1 MSWYLSE
8 DTEFS
13 EWLRKELQKI
23 VNLSYKQVNMKLFL
37 VPTPIG
43 NLKDITFRAVEV
55 LKTVDLILAEDT
67 RTSGKLLKHFEIS
80 TPMQSHHMHNEH
92 KIVEGLIEK
101 LKSGLTIAVISDAGT
116 PAISD
121 PGFLLVRACVEHN
134 IAVECLPGA
143 TAFVPALVNSGLP
156 NDKFVFEGFLPVKK
170 GRQTRLQ
177 LLAEETRTMIFYES
191 PHKLI
196 KTLGNFC
203 EYFGEERPIAVSR
216 ELTKLYEET
225 IRGTAKAVLEH
236 YMNKPPKGEIVI
248 VVGGKK

>member
-1 MSWYLSE
+1 M
-8 DTEFS
+8 
-13 EWLRKELQKI
+13 
-23 VNLSYKQVNMKLFL
+23 MKLYI

-43 NLKDITFRAVEV
+43 NLQDMTFRAIEV
-55 LKTVDLILAEDT
+55 LKNVDMILAEDT
-67 RTSGKLLKHFEIS
+67 RTSGKLLKHFEIA

-92 KIVEGLIEK
+92 KTTDALVQR
-101 LKSGLTIAVISDAGT
+101 LKAGATFALISDAGT

-121 PGFLLVRACVEHN
+121 PGFLLTRAC
-134 IAVECLPGA
+134 IANDIPVECLPGA

-170 GRQTRLQ
+170 GRQTRLK

-203 EYFGEERPIAVSR
+203 EYFGEGRQVSVSR
-216 ELTKLYEET
+216 ELTKLFEET
-225 IRGTAKAVLEH
+225 IRGTAKEVLD
-236 YMNKPPKGEIVI
+236 YYQSKPPKGEIVVI
-248 VVGGKK
+248 VEGKGK